1 MKRAKTKYP
10 TKEPYLSLV
19 HIYRGAVLPC
29 NLIVH
34 IYFFYGMGFCLFIGK
49 CIVPGC
55 RYAVGFDIDCN
66 GFRVIRITGVV
77 DSGNTKCLI
86 CLLYTSISIGRICME
101 P

>member
-1 MKRAKTKYP
+1 MPQVFFIGR
-10 TKEPYLSLV
+10 
-19 HIYRGAVLPC
+19 HITDVWMDRGINLCCFRQNRGAVLPG

-55 RYAVGFDIDCN
+55 RYAVGSDIDCD

-86 CLLYTSISIGRICME
+86 G
-101 P
+101 